1 MFGQDKGKSA
11 YNDKRYGDAKIY
23 YQDILS
29 KRKNDNAAKFGL
41 GVTAYKQKD
50 IETALSSL
58 NAAKNSEDSKLASK
72 AYYNLGNM
80 LREQNK
86 MDESLAFYKKAIE
99 LDPSDQDA
107 KINFELLKQ
116 VMQEQQNQEQQNQE
130 QQNQEQQNQEQQ
142 NQEQQ
147 NQEQQNQE
155 QQNQEQQNQEQQN
168 QEQQNQEQQDQEQQD
183 QEQKDKKE
191 NDVQKTDQQIQ
202 AEAILNA
209 LKDQE
214 KINQKRQIKRQGL
227 VKWKKTGE
235 SCTHN
240 SNWSLFK
247 YCSVNTDIYRS

>member
-1 MFGQDKGKSA
+1 MIHIILLIVSIHFMFGQDKGKSA
-11 YNDKRYGDAKIY
+11 YNDQRYGDAKKY

-50 IETALSSL
+50 IKTALRSL
-58 NAAKNSEDSKLASK
+58 NTAKNSEDSKLASK

-116 VMQEQQNQEQQNQE
+116 VMQEQQNQEQQD
-130 QQNQEQQNQEQQ
+130 
-142 NQEQQ
+142 
-147 NQEQQNQE
+147 
-155 QQNQEQQNQEQQN
+155 
-168 QEQQNQEQQDQEQQD
+168 QEQQDQEQQD
-183 QEQKDKKE
+183 QQQSDKKE
-191 NDVQKTDQQIQ
+191 DDEQKTDQQIQ

-214 KINQKRQIKRQGL
+214 KINQKRQIK
-227 VKWKKTGE
+227 KA
-235 SCTHN
+235 
-240 SNWSLFK
+240 
-247 YCSVNTDIYRS
+247 RSRKMEKDW

>member
-1 MFGQDKGKSA
+1 MIHIILLIVSIHFMFGQDKGKSA

-107 KINFELLKQ
+107 KVNFELLKQ
-116 VMQEQQNQEQQNQE
+116 AI
-130 QQNQEQQNQEQQ
+130 
-142 NQEQQ
+142 
-147 NQEQQNQE
+147 
-155 QQNQEQQNQEQQN
+155 
-168 QEQQNQEQQDQEQQD
+168 QEQQDQEQQD
-183 QEQKDKKE
+183 QEQQNQEQRDKKE
-191 NDVQKTDQQIQ
+191 DDEQKTDQQIQ

-214 KINQKRQIKRQGL
+214 KINQKRQIK
-227 VKWKKTGE
+227 KA
-235 SCTHN
+235 
-240 SNWSLFK
+240 
-247 YCSVNTDIYRS
+247 RSRKMEKDW

>member
-1 MFGQDKGKSA
+1 MIHIILLIVSIHFMFGQDKGKSA
-11 YNDKRYGDAKIY
+11 YNDQRYGDAKIY

-130 QQNQEQQNQEQQ
+130 QQDQEQQNQEQR
-142 NQEQQ
+142 
-147 NQEQQNQE
+147 
-155 QQNQEQQNQEQQN
+155 
-168 QEQQNQEQQDQEQQD
+168 
-183 QEQKDKKE
+183 DKKE
-191 NDVQKTDQQIQ
+191 DDEQKTDQQIQ

-214 KINQKRQIKRQGL
+214 KINQKRQIK
-227 VKWKKTGE
+227 KA
-235 SCTHN
+235 
-240 SNWSLFK
+240 
-247 YCSVNTDIYRS
+247 RSRKMEKDW

>member
-1 MFGQDKGKSA
+1 MIHIILLIVSIHFMFGQDKGKSA
-11 YNDKRYGDAKIY
+11 YNDQRYGDAKIY

-50 IETALSSL
+50 IKTALRSL
-58 NAAKNSEDSKLASK
+58 NTAKNSEDSKLASK

-107 KINFELLKQ
+107 KINFELLKE
-116 VMQEQQNQEQQNQE
+116 VM
-130 QQNQEQQNQEQQ
+130 
-142 NQEQQ
+142 
-147 NQEQQNQE
+147 
-155 QQNQEQQNQEQQN
+155 

-183 QEQKDKKE
+183 QEQQDQEQKDKKE
-191 NDVQKTDQQIQ
+191 DDGQKTDQQIQ

-214 KINQKRQIKRQGL
+214 KINQKRQIK
-227 VKWKKTGE
+227 KA
-235 SCTHN
+235 
-240 SNWSLFK
+240 
-247 YCSVNTDIYRS
+247 RSRKMEKDW

>member
-1 MFGQDKGKSA
+1 MIHIILLIVSIHFMFGQDKGKSA
-11 YNDKRYGDAKIY
+11 YNDQRYGDAKKY

-116 VMQEQQNQEQQNQE
+116 AIQEQQN
-130 QQNQEQQNQEQQ
+130 
-142 NQEQQ
+142 
-147 NQEQQNQE
+147 
-155 QQNQEQQNQEQQN
+155 
-168 QEQQNQEQQDQEQQD
+168 QEQQD

-191 NDVQKTDQQIQ
+191 NDGQKTDQQIQ

-214 KINQKRQIKRQGL
+214 KINQKRQIK
-227 VKWKKTGE
+227 KA
-235 SCTHN
+235 
-240 SNWSLFK
+240 
-247 YCSVNTDIYRS
+247 RSRKMEKDW

>member
-1 MFGQDKGKSA
+1 VIHIILLIVSIHFMFGQDKGKSA
-11 YNDKRYGDAKIY
+11 YNDQRYGDAKIY

-107 KINFELLKQ
+107 KINFELLKK
-116 VMQEQQNQEQQNQE
+116 VIQEQQDQEQQDQE
-130 QQNQEQQNQEQQ
+130 QQDQEKQDQEKQDQEKQDQEQQDQEKQDQEQQ
-142 NQEQQ
+142 DQEKQDQEQQ
-147 NQEQQNQE
+147 D
-155 QQNQEQQNQEQQN
+155 
-168 QEQQNQEQQDQEQQD
+168 QEQQDQEQQD

-191 NDVQKTDQQIQ
+191 DDEQKTDQQIQ
-202 AEAILNA
+202 AESILNA
-209 LKDQE
+209 LKNQE
-214 KINQKRQIKRQGL
+214 KINQKRQIK
-227 VKWKKTGE
+227 KA
-235 SCTHN
+235 
-240 SNWSLFK
+240 
-247 YCSVNTDIYRS
+247 RSRKMEKDW

>member
-1 MFGQDKGKSA
+1 MIHIILLIVSIHFMFGQDKGKSA
-11 YNDKRYGDAKIY
+11 YNDQRYGDAKIY

-50 IETALSSL
+50 IENALSSL

-116 VMQEQQNQEQQNQE
+116 AIQEQQNQEQQNQE
-130 QQNQEQQNQEQQ
+130 QQDQEQQD
-142 NQEQQ
+142 
-147 NQEQQNQE
+147 QE

-168 QEQQNQEQQDQEQQD
+168 QEQQNQEQQD
-183 QEQKDKKE
+183 KKE
-191 NDVQKTDQQIQ
+191 DDEQKTDQQIQ

-214 KINQKRQIKRQGL
+214 KINQKRQIK
-227 VKWKKTGE
+227 KA
-235 SCTHN
+235 
-240 SNWSLFK
+240 
-247 YCSVNTDIYRS
+247 RSRKMEKDW

>member
-1 MFGQDKGKSA
+1 MIYIILLIVSIHFMFGQDKGKSA
-11 YNDKRYGDAKIY
+11 YNDQRYGDAKIY

-116 VMQEQQNQEQQNQE
+116 AT
-130 QQNQEQQNQEQQ
+130 
-142 NQEQQ
+142 
-147 NQEQQNQE
+147 
-155 QQNQEQQNQEQQN
+155 QEQQN
-168 QEQQNQEQQDQEQQD
+168 QEQQNQEQQDQEQQN
-183 QEQKDKKE
+183 QEQQNQEQRDKKE
-191 NDVQKTDQQIQ
+191 DDEQKTDQQIQ

-214 KINQKRQIKRQGL
+214 KINQKRQIK
-227 VKWKKTGE
+227 KA
-235 SCTHN
+235 
-240 SNWSLFK
+240 
-247 YCSVNTDIYRS
+247 RSRKMEKDW

>member
-1 MFGQDKGKSA
+1 MIHIILLIVSINFIFGQDKGKNA
-11 YNDKRYGDAKIY
+11 YNDQRYGDAKIY

-50 IETALSSL
+50 IETALNSL

-116 VMQEQQNQEQQNQE
+116 VIQEQQDQEQQD
-130 QQNQEQQNQEQQ
+130 
-142 NQEQQ
+142 
-147 NQEQQNQE
+147 
-155 QQNQEQQNQEQQN
+155 
-168 QEQQNQEQQDQEQQD
+168 QEQQDQEQQD

-191 NDVQKTDQQIQ
+191 DDEQKTDQQIQ

-214 KINQKRQIKRQGL
+214 KINQKRQIK
-227 VKWKKTGE
+227 KA
-235 SCTHN
+235 
-240 SNWSLFK
+240 
-247 YCSVNTDIYRS
+247 RSRKMEKDW

>member
-1 MFGQDKGKSA
+1 MIHIILIIVSVHFIFGQDKGKSA
-11 YNDKRYGDAKIY
+11 YNDKRYGDAKKY

-58 NAAKNSEDSKLASK
+58 NTAKNSEDSKLASK

-116 VMQEQQNQEQQNQE
+116 AI
-130 QQNQEQQNQEQQ
+130 
-142 NQEQQ
+142 
-147 NQEQQNQE
+147 QE

-183 QEQKDKKE
+183 QEQQDQEQKDKKE
-191 NDVQKTDQQIQ
+191 NDGQKTDQQIQ

-214 KINQKRQIKRQGL
+214 KINQKRQIK
-227 VKWKKTGE
+227 KA
-235 SCTHN
+235 
-240 SNWSLFK
+240 
-247 YCSVNTDIYRS
+247 RSRKMEKDW

>member
-1 MFGQDKGKSA
+1 MIHIILLIVSIHFMFGQDKGKSA
-11 YNDKRYGDAKIY
+11 YNDQRYGDAKKY

-50 IETALSSL
+50 IKTVLSSL
-58 NAAKNSEDSKLASK
+58 NTVKNSEDSKLASK

-116 VMQEQQNQEQQNQE
+116 VMQEQQNQEQQDQE
-130 QQNQEQQNQEQQ
+130 QQN
-142 NQEQQ
+142 
-147 NQEQQNQE
+147 
-155 QQNQEQQNQEQQN
+155 
-168 QEQQNQEQQDQEQQD
+168 QEQQD

-191 NDVQKTDQQIQ
+191 NDGQKTDQQIQ

-214 KINQKRQIKRQGL
+214 KINQKRQIK
-227 VKWKKTGE
+227 KA
-235 SCTHN
+235 
-240 SNWSLFK
+240 
-247 YCSVNTDIYRS
+247 RSRKMEKDW

>member
-1 MFGQDKGKSA
+1 MIHIILLIVSIHFMFGQDKGKSA
-11 YNDKRYGDAKIY
+11 YNDQRYGDAKIY

-116 VMQEQQNQEQQNQE
+116 VIQEQQNQEQQNQ
-130 QQNQEQQNQEQQ
+130 
-142 NQEQQ
+142 
-147 NQEQQNQE
+147 
-155 QQNQEQQNQEQQN
+155 
-168 QEQQNQEQQDQEQQD
+168 D
-183 QEQKDKKE
+183 QKDKKE
-191 NDVQKTDQQIQ
+191 DDEQKTDQQIQ

-214 KINQKRQIKRQGL
+214 KINQKRQIK
-227 VKWKKTGE
+227 KA
-235 SCTHN
+235 
-240 SNWSLFK
+240 
-247 YCSVNTDIYRS
+247 RSRKMEKDW

>member
-1 MFGQDKGKSA
+1 MIHIILLIVSIHFMFGQDKGKSA
-11 YNDKRYGDAKIY
+11 YNDQRYGDAKIY

-130 QQNQEQQNQEQQ
+130 Q
-142 NQEQQ
+142 
-147 NQEQQNQE
+147 
-155 QQNQEQQNQEQQN
+155 
-168 QEQQNQEQQDQEQQD
+168 
-183 QEQKDKKE
+183 KDKKE
-191 NDVQKTDQQIQ
+191 DDGQKTDQQIQ

-214 KINQKRQIKRQGL
+214 KINQKRQIK
-227 VKWKKTGE
+227 KA
-235 SCTHN
+235 
-240 SNWSLFK
+240 
-247 YCSVNTDIYRS
+247 RSRKMEKDW

>member
-1 MFGQDKGKSA
+1 MIHIILLIVSIHFMFGQDKGKSA
-11 YNDKRYGDAKIY
+11 YNDQRYGDAKKY

-99 LDPSDQDA
+99 LDASDKDA

-116 VMQEQQNQEQQNQE
+116 AI
-130 QQNQEQQNQEQQ
+130 
-142 NQEQQ
+142 
-147 NQEQQNQE
+147 
-155 QQNQEQQNQEQQN
+155 
-168 QEQQNQEQQDQEQQD
+168 QEQQDQEQQD
-183 QEQKDKKE
+183 QEQEDKKE
-191 NDVQKTDQQIQ
+191 DDGQKTDQQIQ

-214 KINQKRQIKRQGL
+214 KINQKRQIK
-227 VKWKKTGE
+227 KA
-235 SCTHN
+235 
-240 SNWSLFK
+240 
-247 YCSVNTDIYRS
+247 RSRKMEKDW

>member
-11 YNDKRYGDAKIY
+11 YNDQRYGDAKKY

-116 VMQEQQNQEQQNQE
+116 SIQEQQDQEQQDQEQQN
-130 QQNQEQQNQEQQ
+130 
-142 NQEQQ
+142 
-147 NQEQQNQE
+147 
-155 QQNQEQQNQEQQN
+155 
-168 QEQQNQEQQDQEQQD
+168 QEQQD

-191 NDVQKTDQQIQ
+191 NDGQKTDQQIQ

-214 KINQKRQIKRQGL
+214 KINQKRQIKKASSR
-227 VKWKKTGE
+227 KMEKDW
-235 SCTHN
+235 
-240 SNWSLFK
+240 
-247 YCSVNTDIYRS
+247 

>member
-1 MFGQDKGKSA
+1 MIHIILLIVSIHFMFGQDKGKSA
-11 YNDKRYGDAKIY
+11 YNDQRYGDAKKY

-58 NAAKNSEDSKLASK
+58 NTAKNSEDSKLASK

-116 VMQEQQNQEQQNQE
+116 VMQEQQNQEQQD
-130 QQNQEQQNQEQQ
+130 
-142 NQEQQ
+142 
-147 NQEQQNQE
+147 
-155 QQNQEQQNQEQQN
+155 QEQQN
-168 QEQQNQEQQDQEQQD
+168 QEQQNQEQQDQEQ
-183 QEQKDKKE
+183 KDKKE
-191 NDVQKTDQQIQ
+191 NDGQKTDQQIQ

-214 KINQKRQIKRQGL
+214 KINQKRQIK
-227 VKWKKTGE
+227 KA
-235 SCTHN
+235 
-240 SNWSLFK
+240 
-247 YCSVNTDIYRS
+247 RSRKMEKDW

>member
-1 MFGQDKGKSA
+1 MIHIILLIVSIHFMFGQDKGKSA

-116 VMQEQQNQEQQNQE
+116 AI
-130 QQNQEQQNQEQQ
+130 
-142 NQEQQ
+142 
-147 NQEQQNQE
+147 
-155 QQNQEQQNQEQQN
+155 

-183 QEQKDKKE
+183 QEQQDQEQQNQEQRDKKE
-191 NDVQKTDQQIQ
+191 DDDQKTDQQIQ

-214 KINQKRQIKRQGL
+214 KINQKRQIK
-227 VKWKKTGE
+227 KA
-235 SCTHN
+235 
-240 SNWSLFK
+240 
-247 YCSVNTDIYRS
+247 RSRKMEKDW

>member
-1 MFGQDKGKSA
+1 MIHIILLIVSIHFMFGQDKGKSA

-50 IETALSSL
+50 IETALNSL
-58 NAAKNSEDSKLASK
+58 NAAKNSEDSKLSSK

-116 VMQEQQNQEQQNQE
+116 VMQEQQNQEQQ
-130 QQNQEQQNQEQQ
+130 
-142 NQEQQ
+142 
-147 NQEQQNQE
+147 
-155 QQNQEQQNQEQQN
+155 
-168 QEQQNQEQQDQEQQD
+168 DQEQQD

-191 NDVQKTDQQIQ
+191 DDEQKTDQQIQ

-214 KINQKRQIKRQGL
+214 KINQKRQIK
-227 VKWKKTGE
+227 KA
-235 SCTHN
+235 
-240 SNWSLFK
+240 
-247 YCSVNTDIYRS
+247 RSRKMEKDW